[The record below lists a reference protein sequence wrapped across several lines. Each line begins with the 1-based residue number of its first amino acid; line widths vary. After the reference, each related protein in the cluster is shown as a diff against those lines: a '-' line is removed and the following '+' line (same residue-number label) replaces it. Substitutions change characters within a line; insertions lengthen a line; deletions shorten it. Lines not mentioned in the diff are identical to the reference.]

1 MSATE
6 TQLLQW
12 MDEMQTYHLPRWEE
26 LPDIE
31 LYMDQVITLIER
43 YLFPLV
49 DHLEG
54 DKNKGITSAMINN
67 YVKLGMMPK
76 PYKKRYERVHLA
88 HMIVITVLKQVIL
101 IPEVKQGIYLQTIM
115 SGNIETAY
123 NLFCDELED
132 AMHLMI
138 HRYRATEA
146 HPDTITVDTVG
157 IERFGLHMACIS
169 AASKIVTEK
178 VIHLRMQEY
187 AAQNQAITEGTSEK
201 DM

>member
-1 MSATE
+1 MST
-6 TQLLQW
+6 T
-12 MDEMQTYHLPRWEE
+12 EMQLQNWMNEMQAYRLPRWEE

-49 DHLEG
+49 DHPE
-54 DKNKGITSAMINN
+54 DEKNKVITSAMINN

-76 PYKKRYERVHLA
+76 PYKKRYERIHLA

-123 NLFCDELED
+123 DLFCDELEG

-138 HRYRATEA
+138 RRFRADESQ
-146 HPDTITVDTVG
+146 PDTITIDTVKMD
-157 IERFGLHMACIS
+157 RLGLHMACIS
-169 AASKIVTEK
+169 AASKIITEK
-178 VIHLRMQEY
+178 VIHFRMQEY
-187 AAQNQAITEGTSEK
+187 AKQSPAVEPEL
-201 DM
+201 

>member
-12 MDEMQTYHLPRWEE
+12 MDEMQTYHLPRWDE

-31 LYMDQVITLIER
+31 LYMDQVITLIDR

-88 HMIVITVLKQVIL
+88 HMIVITILKQVIL

-115 SGNIETAY
+115 SGNIERAY
-123 NLFCDELED
+123 DLFCDELEG

-138 HRYRATEA
+138 RRYRSNNTQ
-146 HPDTITVDTVG
+146 PDTITVDTVE
-157 IERFGLHMACIS
+157 IERLGLHMACIS

>member
-12 MDEMQTYHLPRWEE
+12 MDDMQTYHLPRWEE

-88 HMIVITVLKQVIL
+88 HMIVITILKQVIL

-115 SGNIETAY
+115 SGNIERAY
-123 NLFCDELED
+123 DLFCDELEG

-138 HRYRATEA
+138 RRYRSNNTQ
-146 HPDTITVDTVG
+146 PDTITVDTVE
-157 IERFGLHMACIS
+157 IERLGLHMACIS

-187 AAQNQAITEGTSEK
+187 AEHNPQLQES
-201 DM
+201 

>member
-1 MSATE
+1 
-6 TQLLQW
+6 
-12 MDEMQTYHLPRWEE
+12 
-26 LPDIE
+26 
-31 LYMDQVITLIER
+31 MDQVITLIER

-88 HMIVITVLKQVIL
+88 HMIVITILKQVIL

-115 SGNIETAY
+115 SGNIERAY
-123 NLFCDELED
+123 DLFCDELEG

-138 HRYRATEA
+138 RRYRSNNTQ
-146 HPDTITVDTVG
+146 PDTITVDTVE
-157 IERFGLHMACIS
+157 IERLGLHMACIS

>member
-6 TQLLQW
+6 VQLQQW
-12 MDEMQTYHLPRWEE
+12 MDEMQSYRLPRWEE

-49 DHLEG
+49 DHIDG

-123 NLFCDELED
+123 DLFCDELEG

-138 HRYRATEA
+138 RRYRSDKNQA
-146 HPDTITVDTVG
+146 DTITVDTVE
-157 IERFGLHMACIS
+157 IERLGLHMACVS
-169 AASKIVTEK
+169 AASKIITEK
-178 VIHLRMQEY
+178 VIHFRMQEY
-187 AAQNQAITEGTSEK
+187 AVQNQAITEETPEK
-201 DM
+201 NT

>member
-1 MSATE
+1 MSVTE
-6 TQLLQW
+6 VQLQQW
-12 MDEMQTYHLPRWEE
+12 MDEMLHYRLPRWEE

-49 DHLEG
+49 DHLDGE
-54 DKNKGITSAMINN
+54 KNKGITSAMINN

-101 IPEVKQGIYLQTIM
+101 IPEVKQGIYLQTII

-123 NLFCDELED
+123 DLFCDELES

-138 HRYRATEA
+138 RRYRANDDMPA
-146 HPDTITVDTVG
+146 TITVDTVEM
-157 IERFGLHMACIS
+157 ERLGLHMACIS

-187 AAQNQAITEGTSEK
+187 AAQNKESTEN
-201 DM
+201 

>member
-12 MDEMQTYHLPRWEE
+12 MDDMQTYHLPRWEE

-88 HMIVITVLKQVIL
+88 HMIVITILKQVIL

-115 SGNIETAY
+115 SGNIERAY
-123 NLFCDELED
+123 DLFCDELEG

-138 HRYRATEA
+138 RRYRSNNTQ
-146 HPDTITVDTVG
+146 PDTITVDTVE
-157 IERFGLHMACIS
+157 IERLGLHMACIS

>member
-1 MSATE
+1 MSVTE
-6 TQLLQW
+6 VQLQQW
-12 MDEMQTYHLPRWEE
+12 MDEMQNYRLPRWEE

-49 DHLEG
+49 DHIDG

-115 SGNIETAY
+115 SGNIESAY
-123 NLFCDELED
+123 DLFCDELEG

-138 HRYRATEA
+138 RRYRANDTQ
-146 HPDTITVDTVG
+146 PDTITVDTVE
-157 IERFGLHMACIS
+157 IERLGLHMACIS
-169 AASKIVTEK
+169 AASKIITEK

-187 AAQNQAITEGTSEK
+187 AAQNQAITEETPEK
-201 DM
+201 DT

>member
-6 TQLLQW
+6 LQLQQW
-12 MDEMQTYHLPRWEE
+12 MDEMQKYRLPRWDE

-49 DHLEG
+49 DHIDG

-67 YVKLGMMPK
+67 YVKLGIMPK
-76 PYKKRYERVHLA
+76 PNKKKYERVHLA

-101 IPEVKQGIYLQTIM
+101 IPEVKQGIYLQTII
-115 SGNIETAY
+115 SGNIEAAY

-138 HRYRATEA
+138 RRYRANTA
-146 HPDTITVDTVG
+146 QSDTITVDTV
-157 IERFGLHMACIS
+157 EMDRLGLHMACIS
-169 AASKIVTEK
+169 AASKIITEK
-178 VIHLRMQEY
+178 VIRLRIQEY
-187 AAQNQAITEGTSEK
+187 SEQALAAAETANH
-201 DM
+201 